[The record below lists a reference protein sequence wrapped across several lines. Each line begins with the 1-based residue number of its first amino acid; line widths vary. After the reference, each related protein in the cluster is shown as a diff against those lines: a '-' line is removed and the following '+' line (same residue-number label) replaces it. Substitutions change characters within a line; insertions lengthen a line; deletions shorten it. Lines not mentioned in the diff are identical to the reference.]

1 MEQQFHAQ
9 NFAAIIIWQFSWEQH
24 NISTKSESWL
34 KRLGEIGPGSHL
46 QPADVKMSK
55 KSGIIPEKIVIVR
68 F

>member
-1 MEQQFHAQ
+1 MRKILQQSLYE
-9 NFAAIIIWQFSWEQH
+9 NLVESNKH